1 MGKLDDR
8 RKTLKPNS
16 CLANIYKMIDYLG
29 ISIHKLPRRDFLLD
43 YDDARINFLTE
54 YDRSNPITSVDATKK
69 WIEFL
74 KIKHPHLGSKIDDL
88 TSCKGKICCSKKKDD
103 DLLIT
108 SGMNKRKIE
117 KGFFMSSQKT

>member
-1 MGKLDDR
+1 MGKLDGR
-8 RKTLKPNS
+8 RKRLKPNS
-16 CLANIYKMIDYLG
+16 CLAKIYKLIDYLG
-29 ISIHKLPRRDFLLD
+29 ISIHKLPRREYLID

-74 KIKHPHLGSKIDDL
+74 KIKHPHLREKIDDL
-88 TSCKGKICCSKKKDD
+88 ISCEGKIFCSKKKDD
-103 DLLIT
+103 NLLFT
-108 SGMNKRKIE
+108 SGMNKRKME